1 MSDLDMYEALDGVR
15 EAVNDIQ
22 ESTGVI
28 RGRVSMGAEFTAE
41 HAKNMADATQLLIA
55 ANNLLD
61 RNIS

>member
-1 MSDLDMYEALDGVR
+1 MSDLAMYEALDSVR

-28 RGRVSMGAEFTAE
+28 RGRVSMGAEFTDE
-41 HAKNMADATQLLIA
+41 HAQNMADATNLLKA
-55 ANNLLD
+55 ANDLLE